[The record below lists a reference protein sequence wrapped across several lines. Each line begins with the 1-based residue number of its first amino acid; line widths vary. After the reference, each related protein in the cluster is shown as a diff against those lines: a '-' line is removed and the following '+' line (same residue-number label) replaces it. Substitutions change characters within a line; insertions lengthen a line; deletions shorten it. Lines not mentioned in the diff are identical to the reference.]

1 MGEIGRRLGHTGRAA
16 SPGATGVHPQGE
28 TALVSLTRQ
37 LEIKPR
43 GCDSRLV
50 VTAEQQAAPRRL
62 ASADQSS
69 ASRKQLDGKA
79 PLERSHHWKAWHPKL
94 DLQNATSAERLEALS
109 SHRTIEKG
117 SSMAYRHP
125 T

>member
-28 TALVSLTRQ
+28 TALVSLTRE

-50 VTAEQQAAPRRL
+50 VTGDQQAAPRRL

-79 PLERSHHWKAWHPKL
+79 PIWTGRITGRLDCLASETGFTKRYISRTLRSAFLAPDITESIL
-94 DLQNATSAERLEALS
+94 DGL
-109 SHRTIEKG
+109 
-117 SSMAYRHP
+117 
-125 T
+125 